1 MDYGGIRR
9 GKQREKAPN
18 TSDCLEGWRLSRLPA
33 ARNNFPG
40 MTLEWERRVMCFS
53 PLALCSPELLLS
65 LGDAGELPE
74 AGKGKCH
81 PGSQQDD
88 PGKQGLL

>member
-9 GKQREKAPN
+9 GKQRGKAPN
-18 TSDCLEGWRLSRLPA
+18 RRDCLERWRLSRLPA

-40 MTLEWERRVMCFS
+40 MTLEWERRVLCFCPHLS
-53 PLALCSPELLLS
+53 CSCPWVMLGSS
-65 LGDAGELPE
+65 LRQ
-74 AGKGKCH
+74 GKGKFH
-81 PGSQQDD
+81 PGSQQDG